1 MRRRFWTDTER
12 AELTRRYPH
21 EKTADI
27 AADLGRPASQVYN
40 TAHKMGLK
48 KTAAFLSSEASGRRR
63 EGNTDTQFKKGLV
76 PWNKGKKG
84 STGTQEACRATQF
97 KPGRKPEEAR
107 NYRPVGSLRIL
118 DGYLERKVSDDQTI
132 TPARRWV
139 AVHRLVWEAE
149 NGPVPAGHAVVFRD
163 GIIRTDP
170 GQITLDKLEM
180 ISRAD
185 LMRRN
190 TRHNLPEEIKELI
203 TLKYRITRAITRRF
217 KHEEQ
222 H

>member
-21 EKTADI
+21 EKTAII

-40 TAHKMGLK
+40 TAHSMGLK

-97 KPGRKPEEAR
+97 KKGRKPEEAR

-118 DGYLERKVSDDQTI
+118 DGYLERKVSDDQSI
-132 TPARRWV
+132 TPDSRWV
-139 AVHRLVWEAE
+139 AVHRLVWEAV

-170 GQITLDKLEM
+170 EKITIDLLEM

-190 TRHNLPEEIKELI
+190 TRHNLPEEIRELI
-203 TLKYRITRAITRRF
+203 ILKSRITRAITRRF
-217 KHEEQ
+217 KHEAQ

>member
-48 KTAAFLSSEASGRRR
+48 KTSAFLSSEASGRGR

-118 DGYLERKVSDDQTI
+118 DGYLERKVSDDQGI